1 LLKLSKIWKPAFAL
15 AIIAAAT
22 PSLAH
27 HSFAMFDRSE
37 ERTVTGIV
45 GKFAWTNPHVM
56 IDLKVPDKRGKST
69 HYRIESA
76 SINILMREGWKV
88 GAVKQGDRI
97 TVIFNPLKDGRPG
110 GLLVKIVR
118 ADGSVLKG

>member
-1 LLKLSKIWKPAFAL
+1 MKLSKIWKPTIAAS
-15 AIIAAAT
+15 IIATAA
-22 PSLAH
+22 PALAH
-27 HSFAMFDRSE
+27 HSFAMFDRNKESS
-37 ERTVTGIV
+37 VTGV
-45 GKFAWTNPHVM
+45 VSKLAWTNPHVM
-56 IDLKVPDKRGKST
+56 LDLSVPDKQGKAT

-88 GAVKQGDRI
+88 EAVKYGDRI
-97 TVIFNPLKDGRPG
+97 TVVFNPLKDGRLG

>member
-1 LLKLSKIWKPAFAL
+1 MLKLSKTWKPAFAL
-15 AIIAAAT
+15 AIIGAAA
-22 PSLAH
+22 PALAH

-37 ERTVTGIV
+37 ERTVTGVV

-56 IDLKVPDKRGKST
+56 IDLKVQDKRGKST

>member
-1 LLKLSKIWKPAFAL
+1 MKLSEMWKPAFAL
-15 AIIAAAT
+15 AIVAAAT
-22 PSLAH
+22 PALAH
-27 HSFAMFDRSE
+27 HSFAMFDRSKE
-37 ERTVTGIV
+37 TTVIGVV

-56 IDLKVPDKRGKST
+56 IDVEVPDRQGKSK

-88 GAVKQGDRI
+88 GAVKHGDRV
-97 TVIFNPLKDGRPG
+97 TVVFNPLKDGRPG
-110 GLLVKIVR
+110 GLLVKLVR